1 MQIRDALQAGL
12 KCLLDH
18 DVPSAGLAA
27 ELLLMHVLQKD
38 RSFLYTHPDRELP
51 GEQLEAYMGL
61 IGQRC
66 TGKPTQYITG
76 HQEFWGLDFEVTPAV
91 LIPRPETEHIIEA
104 VLDLIRRERL
114 PKAHH
119 FRIADVGTG
128 SGCIAI
134 ALAKELPGAELYA
147 TEISVDALT
156 VATRNA
162 QRLGAAEQVKFLQSD
177 LLTCL
182 LGLEFL
188 ETFDFVVSNPPYVG
202 HDELADVQ
210 REVREFEPRLG
221 WGDLPQ
227 GEEIYARLFPQ
238 ARRLLKPGGSVI
250 VEIGYNK
257 KDAVLH
263 LLSDGWQEGEARQD
277 LAGIPRVIIARKM
290 G

>member
-1 MQIRDALQAGL
+1 MQLRDALRAGL
-12 KCLLDH
+12 KRLLEH

-38 RSFLYTHPDRELP
+38 RSFLYTHPERELP
-51 GEQLEAYMGL
+51 GDQVEAYMEL
-61 IGQRC
+61 VGQRC

-76 HQEFWGLDFEVTPAV
+76 HQDFWGLDFEVTPAV

-104 VLDLIRRERL
+104 VLDLIRL
-114 PKAHH
+114 QGLFKDDH
-119 FRIADVGTG
+119 FRIADVGAG

-134 ALAKELPGAELYA
+134 ALAKELPRAELYA
-147 TEISVDALT
+147 TDISADALA

-162 QRLGAAEQVKFLQSD
+162 QRLGAAGQVRFLESD

-182 LGLEFL
+182 LGPEFL
-188 ETFDFVVSNPPYVG
+188 DTFDFVVSNPPYVG

-210 REVREFEPRLG
+210 REVREFEPRLA

-238 ARRLLKPGGSVI
+238 ARRLLKPGGSVV

-257 KDAVLH
+257 RDAVLH
-263 LLSDGWQEGEARQD
+263 LLREGWRQQEVRQD
-277 LAGIPRVIIARKM
+277 LAGIPRVVIARKT